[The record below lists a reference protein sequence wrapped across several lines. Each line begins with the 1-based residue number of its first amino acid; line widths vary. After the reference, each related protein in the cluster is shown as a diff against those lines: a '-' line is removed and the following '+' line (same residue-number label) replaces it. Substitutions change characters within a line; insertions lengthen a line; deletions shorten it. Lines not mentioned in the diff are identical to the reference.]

1 MSKRL
6 FLVLSTLVML
16 VLPEAS
22 ARAGVRFSLGIRLP
36 IFVPCCG
43 VRAYV
48 GPSPVYVAP
57 APVYVV
63 PAPAPV
69 YLQQAPPLVYQ
80 APTSQPP
87 PVYQQAVP
95 QAAPAAAGR

>member
-6 FLVLSTLVML
+6 FLILSTLVVL
-16 VLPEAS
+16 VWPGVP
-22 ARAGVRFSLGIRLP
+22 ARAGVRISLGLRFP

-48 GPSPVYVAP
+48 GPRPVYVAP

-69 YLQQAPPLVYQ
+69 YVQQAPPAVLQTPVA
-80 APTSQPP
+80 APA

-95 QAAPAAAGR
+95 QAAPAAASR